1 MYDQSMVEPMI
12 KELTDHGFESL
23 TDANSVT
30 EKLEKMSGTAL
41 VVVNSICGC
50 AAGSARPGIVKSL
63 ENSIKPE
70 NLYTVFAGQYSEATN
85 TARNFFHGFTPSS
98 PSIALMKD
106 GQVIH
111 MLERTDIEGNDA
123 NSIAGTLSTAYNRHC
138 ETITPE
144 TTIETL
150 SERFPD
156 FSAKIIDLC
165 GTTAGALSSIS
176 GKPTQEL
183 IYAIEDILDAEPDI
197 IPVSFT
203 PEGAAKFKEF
213 REKEGQSNAGIGLNG
228 QGMGFKEEND
238 SDDLVFEYEDIKI
251 FVEKKSA
258 KRYSGKKVH
267 FSEAPQGGGF
277 SLI

>member
-1 MYDQSMVEPMI
+1 M
-12 KELTDHGFESL
+12 
-23 TDANSVT
+23 N
-30 EKLEKMSGTAL
+30 GTAL

-50 AAGSARPGIVKSL
+50 AAGSARPGIIKSL
-63 ENSIKPE
+63 ENNIKPE
-70 NLYTVFAGQYSEATN
+70 KLYTVFAGQYSDATN
-85 TARNFFHGFTPSS
+85 TARSYFHGFSPSS

-106 GQVIH
+106 GQVSH

-123 NSIAGTLSTAYNRHC
+123 NAIADALSYAYNRHC
-138 ETITPE
+138 ESITAE
-144 TTIETL
+144 TTIESL
-150 SERFPD
+150 SDRFPT
-156 FSAKIIDLC
+156 FSKKITDLC
-165 GTTAGALSSIS
+165 GKSEGPLSSVTE
-176 GKPTQEL
+176 KPTEEL
-183 IYAIEDILDAEPDI
+183 IFAIEDILDAEPDI

-228 QGMGFKEEND
+228 QGMGFKEAADN
-238 SDDLVFEYEDIKI
+238 DDLAFESEGIKI

-267 FSEAPQGGGF
+267 FAETPQGGGF